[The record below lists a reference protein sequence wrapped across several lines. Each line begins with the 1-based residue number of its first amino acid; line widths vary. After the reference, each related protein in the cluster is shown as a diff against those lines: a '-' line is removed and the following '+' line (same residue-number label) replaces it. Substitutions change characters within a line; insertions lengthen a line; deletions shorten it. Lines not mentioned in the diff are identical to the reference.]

1 MRIFAT
7 ENHKIVRIF
16 HRKVLFLLIEENFF
30 LMALNQKILV
40 IDDSNTNVVL
50 LEAILGSKGYKVM
63 TALSAKEA
71 MVIIKKER
79 PHLILLDLLMP
90 EISGF
95 EFLEDIKHNERLR
108 TIPIVVVSALNDEM
122 NIEKTRKLGA
132 VEFIKKPVDIQ
143 TLVDTVESILKK

>member
-1 MRIFAT
+1 MPEI
-7 ENHKIVRIF
+7 H
-16 HRKVLFLLIEENFF
+16 
-30 LMALNQKILV
+30 KILV

-50 LEAILGSKGYKVM
+50 LEAILGARGYKIL

-71 MVIIKKER
+71 MGIIRKDR

-95 EFLEDIKHNERLR
+95 DFLEDIKNNEKLNG
-108 TIPIVVVSALNDEM
+108 IPVIVISALTDEPS
-122 NIEKTRKLGA
+122 IERTRKMGA

-143 TLVDTVESILKK
+143 TLVRAVDKILKN